1 LVLGLLEVV
10 TFFLLRFFFF
20 GGSVVNATTRAGKFR
35 SIFSALIYFV
45 VYRRR
50 RVGLSDID
58 GTRPI
63 LHLTGARLV
72 ELLVAS
78 ALVIMGGVCSAGIAG
93 DKSPTELSFRAMG
106 FVVEQDFR
114 AFSATSNNKTAPVE
128 EAVDPNQVS
137 DQSFRL
143 SEKVSPPS
151 TSGKTRRSVSEE
163 PHLTHAESWK
173 AKAGKPRRSTSGK
186 AGPSKASLSF
196 WIYMCLYNCT
206 SKLIS
211 SLLGNKCW
219 ILH

>member
-1 LVLGLLEVV
+1 M
-10 TFFLLRFFFF
+10 
-20 GGSVVNATTRAGKFR
+20 
-35 SIFSALIYFV
+35 
-45 VYRRR
+45 
-50 RVGLSDID
+50 GLSDID

-114 AFSATSNNKTAPVE
+114 AFSAASNNKTAPVE

-151 TSGKTRRSVSEE
+151 TSGKTRRSVSKE

-196 WIYMCLYNCT
+196 WIYMCLYNCA